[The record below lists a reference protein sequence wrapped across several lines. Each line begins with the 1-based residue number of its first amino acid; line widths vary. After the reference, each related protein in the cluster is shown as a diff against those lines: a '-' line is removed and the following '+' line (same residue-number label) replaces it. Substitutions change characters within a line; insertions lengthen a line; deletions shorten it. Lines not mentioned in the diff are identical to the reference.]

1 MIRPDAVLTDEA
13 RRRLSEAHERDDA
26 ARRAEAAARAAELAA
41 TANDALERR
50 RRENAKTLEDMQDR
64 QRAAIAGSNR

>member
-50 RRENAKTLEDMQDR
+50 RRENVQNLKEMQDR
-64 QRAAIAGSNR
+64 QRAAIQRNDR